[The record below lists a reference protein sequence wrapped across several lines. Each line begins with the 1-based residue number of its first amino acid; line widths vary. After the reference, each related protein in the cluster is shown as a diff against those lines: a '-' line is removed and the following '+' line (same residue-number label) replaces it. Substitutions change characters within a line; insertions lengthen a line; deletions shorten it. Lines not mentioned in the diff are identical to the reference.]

1 MNGTNNPN
9 LKQNSDSIALQR
21 ATGLLLVSNTPKG
34 RGVFASQYI
43 SKGTILEVS
52 PVLIFSPEEVEKHTA
67 QTVLQHYTYYWPN
80 PSNPKGPQTQAI
92 ALGLG
97 SMFNHSRLHQNVV
110 WSRDIASET
119 ITYTAHRDIKAG
131 EELCISYGNARLWF
145 QDADLEDE
153 SLGIEGE
160 DELQR
165 SGLHAL
171 ALVESNDVP

>member
-1 MNGTNNPN
+1 M
-9 LKQNSDSIALQR
+9 NSDIDSHNPDSYPLRR
-21 ATGLLLVSNTPKG
+21 ASGLVLLSNTPKG
-34 RGVFASQYI
+34 RGVFASQDI
-43 SKGTILEVS
+43 AKGSVIDVS
-52 PVLIFSPEEVEKHTA
+52 PVLVFSHEENSTHIQ

-80 PSNPKGPQTQAI
+80 PSDPKGPQVQAI

-97 SMFNHSRLHQNVV
+97 SMFNHSTLRQNVV
-110 WSRDIASET
+110 WSRNIAAET
-119 ITYTAHRDIKAG
+119 IVYTAHRDVQAG
-131 EELCISYGNARLWF
+131 EELCISYGNGRLWF

-171 ALVESNDVP
+171 ALTESNESS